1 MEDRQT
7 NRHRHLKQQILP
19 VARKAFSLHGIKAVK
34 MDDIASYLKI
44 SKRTLYETYQNKEEL
59 LFDVLVDSYKEWDTK
74 MELFAKQTDDIM
86 DLLLEFLR
94 LHTEM
99 YANTNPLFFS
109 ELSRYAG
116 LSERFKVIRGKDEI
130 RYKEFFAKGTE
141 EGYFRDDVNYGLI
154 VKISR
159 DMHMLF
165 RTEDDY
171 KSYGMRE
178 IFLSFVCSLLRGVC
192 TEKGIKRID
201 AFLKVPSSSGLN
213 SESGS

>member
-1 MEDRQT
+1 MQANQT
-7 NRHRHLKQQILP
+7 NRQRHLKQQILP

-34 MDDIASYLKI
+34 MDDIASTLKI

-59 LFDVLVDSYKEWDTK
+59 LFDVLVDYYREWETK

-109 ELSRYAG
+109 ELSRYPG
-116 LSERFKVIRGKDEI
+116 LSARFKVIRGQDEDK
-130 RYKEFFAKGTE
+130 YQEFFAKGIE
-141 EGYFRDDVNYGLI
+141 EGYFRDDVNYDLL

-171 KSYGMRE
+171 KPYDMKE

-201 AFLKVPSSSGLN
+201 TFLKVPS
-213 SESGS
+213 